1 LSLAIIEGIH
11 NFKQGDKGVVATIG
25 TFDGLH
31 LGHQAILKR
40 LGSYSRENGLAPIA
54 ITFEP
59 HPRVLV
65 TPDEPPPLLTTWIEK
80 TNLFRS
86 YLDGSLI
93 VLEFNRE
100 LMNLS
105 AEEFVHNFMIKK
117 LNLKR
122 LIVGYD
128 HAFGK
133 NRSGTIND
141 LMGLGRKFGFDL
153 EVVNPIIREGR
164 PISSTRIRRL
174 IQGHKLTQALEMLGH
189 PYPIAGKVIQGIGLG
204 KKIGYPTANIDFHPR
219 KLLPTDGVYSCRIE
233 MRNELFKGMMFIGNN
248 HFNPETSKSVEVNIF
263 DFKEEIYGEIIICQ
277 PQVFIRENRFFDD
290 TSKLVDQIGL
300 DKKEVLKLID
310 KGDDTNVN

>member
-1 LSLAIIEGIH
+1 MSLEIIKGIDS
-11 NFKQGDKGVVATIG
+11 FKQGDKGVVATIG

-31 LGHQAILKR
+31 LGHQAILQR
-40 LGSYSRENGLAPIA
+40 LGSYSEENGLAPIA

-80 TNLFRS
+80 TDLFRK

-117 LNLKR
+117 LNLKK

-141 LMGLGRKFGFDL
+141 LMGLGRKFCFDL
-153 EVVNPIIREGR
+153 EVVNPIIRDGR

-174 IQGHKLTQALEMLGH
+174 IQGHNLTQALEMLGH
-189 PYPIAGKVIQGIGLG
+189 PYPIAGKVIKGIGLG

-219 KLLPTDGVYSCRIE
+219 KLLPSDGVYSCRIKSRTK
-233 MRNELFKGMMFIGNN
+233 MLKGMMFIGNN

-263 DFKEEIYGEIIICQ
+263 DFKEEIYDEVIVCQ
-277 PQVFIRENRFFDD
+277 PEVFIRENRFFDD
-290 TSKLVDQIGL
+290 TSKLVDQIAL

-310 KGDDTNVN
+310 KGDDTNVY